1 MEPHWNP
8 MAEAQALDRVH
19 RMGQQR
25 HVVTTRYIANNSIE
39 MACTNVLTLH
49 GSNRTDVT
57 STSKVF
63 SSKS

>member
-1 MEPHWNP
+1 

-39 MACTNVLTLH
+39 MACTNVSPCTE
-49 GSNRTDVT
+49 SNITNGT
-57 STSKVF
+57 SMSKRF
-63 SSKS
+63 SS